1 MTKKKKPEDLLK
13 KGRKETITPEL
24 KDRILAFFKMGLD
37 DEEVCEQT
45 DIAPSV
51 LYAYQNRHP
60 EFLEKKRLAK
70 TNLVARARREL
81 FAGLQSKDERI
92 RVDTAKWV
100 LERKKK
106 AEFSTRQEITGED
119 GESLTPVINILPIEV
134 KNGNS
139 SDTE

>member
-1 MTKKKKPEDLLK
+1 MTKKKKPEDLVGAGRPTIMTPDRVNKLEQAFALGCSDKEACLYADISKQTLYTYQK
-13 KGRKETITPEL
+13 KNPEFVDRKEIL
-24 KDRILAFFKMGLD
+24 KESLVLKART
-37 DEEVCEQT
+37 V
-45 DIAPSV
+45 IADS
-51 LYAYQNRHP
+51 LNNKN
-60 EFLEKKRLAK
+60 E
-70 TNLVARARREL
+70 
-81 FAGLQSKDERI
+81 
-92 RVDTAKWV
+92 DTAKWY

>member
-1 MTKKKKPEDLLK
+1 MTKRKNPEDLQK
-13 KGRKETITPEL
+13 VGRKETITPEIR
-24 KDRILAFFKMGLD
+24 DRIITFFKMGLD

-81 FAGLQSKDERI
+81 FAGLQSKDEKI

-106 AEFSTRQEITGED
+106 DEFSTKQETSGFVNFV
-119 GESLTPVINILPIEV
+119 T
-134 KNGNS
+134 
-139 SDTE
+139 TEPLNLDEIKQLREMFEE

>member
-1 MTKKKKPEDLLK
+1 MTKRKNPEDLQK
-13 KGRKETITPEL
+13 VGRKETITPEL
-24 KDRILAFFKMGLD
+24 RDRILAFFKMGLD

-60 EFLEKKRLAK
+60 DFLEKKRLAK

-81 FAGLQSKDERI
+81 FAGLQSEDEKIRI
-92 RVDTAKWV
+92 DTAKWV

-119 GESLTPVINILPIEV
+119 GEAINPVINILPIEV
-134 KNGNS
+134 KHDDN

>member
-13 KGRKETITPEL
+13 KGRKETITPEIR
-24 KDRILAFFKMGLD
+24 DRMLSFFKMGLD

-60 EFLEKKRLAK
+60 DFLEKKRLAK

-92 RVDTAKWV
+92 RVDTAKYTFEIESGLNEDDV
-100 LERKKK
+100 EKQYADFVAPEIFAAIIMGLK
-106 AEFSTRQEITGED
+106 AKGYKA
-119 GESLTPVINILPIEV
+119 L
-134 KNGNS
+134 
-139 SDTE
+139 

>member
-1 MTKKKKPEDLLK
+1 MTKKKKPEDLVGAGRPTIMTPDRVNKLEQAFALGCSDKEACLYADISKQTLYTYQK
-13 KGRKETITPEL
+13 KNPEFVDRKEIL
-24 KDRILAFFKMGLD
+24 KESLVLKART
-37 DEEVCEQT
+37 V
-45 DIAPSV
+45 IADS
-51 LYAYQNRHP
+51 LNNKN
-60 EFLEKKRLAK
+60 E
-70 TNLVARARREL
+70 
-81 FAGLQSKDERI
+81 
-92 RVDTAKWV
+92 DTARWY

>member
-1 MTKKKKPEDLLK
+1 MTKCKNPEDLQK
-13 KGRKETITPEL
+13 VGRKETITPEL
-24 KDRILAFFKMGLD
+24 RDRIIAFFKMGLD
-37 DEEVCEQT
+37 DEEVCEQA

-81 FAGLQSKDERI
+81 FAGLQSNDEKTRI
-92 RVDTAKWV
+92 ETAKWV

-106 AEFSTRQEITGED
+106 AEFSARQEFTGAD

-134 KNGNS
+134 KNDNS
-139 SDTE
+139 SDTK